1 MPETIIKKPRIEYI
15 DLAKGICISMVVLY
29 HVELSYHLILPGA
42 TFMKAFRMPLY
53 FFLSGCFFKAY
64 ENFWGFFKRKV
75 NKLLIPF
82 IFFYFLFSVATPYL
96 KVYFFD
102 IKTRILP
109 LDRIF
114 TAFYYESYPNQAIW
128 FLLCLFED
136 SIIFYLLYLFA
147 QRFENK
153 SNVVICVSSI
163 LIGSIGVFLGL
174 MHINLPAYMDSAL
187 SSIPFFAAGYMAFRK
202 TSILKPNKYDKYLP
216 FIILLAFIFVYVFCT
231 YYSLM
236 KNSFTLRAAI
246 VFYPCGLLGTYGVV
260 MLAKCLKK
268 LPLISY
274 LGRYSI
280 MILVSHVEV
289 IRLYKTVLTHTGLDL
304 PPQYLLLIN
313 LILTLLSYLIIIP
326 FMRKFMP
333 HVTAQKDLIPI

>member
-1 MPETIIKKPRIEYI
+1 
-15 DLAKGICISMVVLY
+15 
-29 HVELSYHLILPGA
+29 
-42 TFMKAFRMPLY
+42 
-53 FFLSGCFFKAY
+53 
-64 ENFWGFFKRKV
+64 
-75 NKLLIPF
+75 
-82 IFFYFLFSVATPYL
+82 
-96 KVYFFD
+96 
-102 IKTRILP
+102 
-109 LDRIF
+109 
-114 TAFYYESYPNQAIW
+114 
-128 FLLCLFED
+128 
-136 SIIFYLLYLFA
+136 
-147 QRFENK
+147 
-153 SNVVICVSSI
+153 
-163 LIGSIGVFLGL
+163 
-174 MHINLPAYMDSAL
+174 MDSAL

-260 MLAKCLKK
+260 MLAKFLKK

-280 MILVSHVEV
+280 MILVSHLEV
-289 IRLYKTVLTHTGLDL
+289 IRLYKTVLRHTGLDL

-333 HVTAQKDLIPI
+333 HVTAQKDLIPIWFINHHLLLPSINRTQKLWRNLTGKTTNAPTGTSDSNYGAYKQIICPDLTKSEEICPCEYPRAKI